1 MCDICKDILKKCV
14 NMHEI
19 KDCPLQKV
27 RYCSL
32 CASYGHTIRFCTKD
46 LRYRK
51 PLFLEQLIPP
61 SILEEHGILTRTP
74 LNSTIET
81 ILSKPKVYLDYVDN
95 PKAIRA
101 LLKAHGDMPRK
112 EDRDKEKYK
121 KHLETTFM
129 KKRNV
134 ILVKHILEK
143 NDEHIDE

>member
-1 MCDICKDILKKCV
+1 
-14 NMHEI
+14 
-19 KDCPLQKV
+19 
-27 RYCSL
+27 
-32 CASYGHTIRFCTKD
+32 
-46 LRYRK
+46 
-51 PLFLEQLIPP
+51 LFLEQLIPP

-81 ILSKPKVYLDYVDN
+81 IISKPKVYLDYVDN

-121 KHLETTFM
+121 KHLETSFM